1 MLIVSLV
8 AALAFVQAPQGP
20 ATESSL
26 PVRNE
31 PTIQSEAKRLGV
43 TPLALRRALRSTSN
57 RQRGSLENPLYCL
70 MDRLSV
76 PSRPRW
82 VCHTRAQWANAGF
95 EPVESRS

>member
-20 ATESSL
+20 ATDSSL
-26 PVRNE
+26 RNG

-76 PSRPRW
+76 PSQPRW

-95 EPVESRS
+95 EPVVSRS